1 MPSFAS
7 ASRTATEVA
16 RIGSAGR
23 PIEEP
28 RHHRETYRYARAVDD
43 KLAILR
49 GVPLFADLD
58 ERSLQ
63 AVAVLA
69 REVAFKAGD
78 VLMLE
83 GETGGEFYVIVDGT
97 VRIERGDRTIRSM
110 TAGGFLGEIALVG
123 HGPRTATATCV
134 SDVRLLEIRAHE
146 FERLMATLP
155 AVARRV
161 RAAIERRP
169 RSGDAGGA

>member
-1 MPSFAS
+1 M
-7 ASRTATEVA
+7 
-16 RIGSAGR
+16 
-23 PIEEP
+23 
-28 RHHRETYRYARAVDD
+28 DD
-43 KLAILR
+43 KLEILR

-83 GETGGEFYVIVDGT
+83 GEPGAEFYVIVEGT
-97 VRIERGDRTIRSM
+97 VRIERGGRAIRSM
-110 TAGGFLGEIALVG
+110 TAGGFLGEIALVDR
-123 HGPRTATATCV
+123 GPRTATATCV
-134 SDVRLLEIRAHE
+134 SDVRLLEIRGHE

-155 AVARRV
+155 AVDRRV
-161 RAAIERRP
+161 RAAIERRA
-169 RSGDAGGA
+169 RSGDAAGT

>member
-1 MPSFAS
+1 M
-7 ASRTATEVA
+7 
-16 RIGSAGR
+16 
-23 PIEEP
+23 
-28 RHHRETYRYARAVDD
+28 DD
-43 KLAILR
+43 KLEILR
-49 GVPLFADLD
+49 AVPLFADLD

-83 GETGGEFYVIVDGT
+83 GETGGEFYVIVEGT

-110 TAGGFLGEIALVG
+110 TAGGFLGEIGLVG
-123 HGPRTATATCV
+123 GGPRTATATAV

-155 AVARRV
+155 AVEKRV
-161 RAAIERRP
+161 SAAIDRRA
-169 RSGDAGGA
+169 RSSES